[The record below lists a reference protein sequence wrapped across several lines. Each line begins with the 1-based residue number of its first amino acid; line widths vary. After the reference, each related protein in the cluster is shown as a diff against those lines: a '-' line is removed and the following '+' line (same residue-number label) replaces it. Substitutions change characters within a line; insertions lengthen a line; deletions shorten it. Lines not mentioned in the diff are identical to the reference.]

1 MKFSSRQ
8 PEPAN
13 MQLAPMID
21 IVFLLL
27 IFFIVTWQ
35 FTKSETELSVSV
47 PTAHEG
53 AEPERQRGEIV
64 INILADGMIKIEGTS
79 VDLPQ
84 LLKKLASIAAQYEN
98 QPVRIRG
105 DGGVDLRNQ
114 EVFGAQQ
121 HRDQEIGKE
130 PEPARLRPGATPSG
144 GAHGAR
150 SCSGGWRGL
159 GRSGR
164 RPCESSRG

>member
-8 PEPAN
+8 PEPAT

-47 PTAHEG
+47 PTAKEG
-53 AEPERQRGEIV
+53 AEPNRQKGEIS
-64 INILADGMIKIEGTS
+64 INILADGTIRIES
-79 VDLPQ
+79 VTLDLPQ
-84 LLKKLASIAAQYEN
+84 LLEKLASIAAQYKN

-105 DGGVDLRNQ
+105 DGGVAYQRIV
-114 EVFGAQQ
+114 EVIDTCQKAGIWNISFATQ
-121 HRDQEIGKE
+121 K
-130 PEPARLRPGATPSG
+130 PAPTN
-144 GAHGAR
+144 
-150 SCSGGWRGL
+150 
-159 GRSGR
+159 
-164 RPCESSRG
+164 

>member
-1 MKFSSRQ
+1 MKFQSRQ

-47 PTAHEG
+47 PTAQEG
-53 AEPERQRGEIV
+53 ADPQRQIGEIQ
-64 INILADGMIKIEGTS
+64 INILADQTIRIDGSTL
-79 VDLPQ
+79 DLEQ
-84 LLKKLASIAAQYEN
+84 WLEKLAKIAEKYEN

-105 DGGVDLRNQ
+105 DGGVAYQRIV
-114 EVFGAQQ
+114 EVIDTCQKAGIWNISFATQ
-121 HRDQEIGKE
+121 
-130 PEPARLRPGATPSG
+130 RPTPSK
-144 GAHGAR
+144 
-150 SCSGGWRGL
+150 
-159 GRSGR
+159 
-164 RPCESSRG
+164 

>member
-1 MKFSSRQ
+1 MKFSNRQ

-47 PTAHEG
+47 PTAQEG
-53 AEPERQRGEIV
+53 ADPERQSGEIV
-64 INILADGMIKIEGTS
+64 INILTDGTIRVEGAT
-79 VDLPQ
+79 VDLEQ
-84 LLKKLASIAAQYEN
+84 LLAKLAPIAAAFEN

-105 DGGVDLRNQ
+105 DGGVEYQRIV
-114 EVFGAQQ
+114 EVIDTCQKAGIWNISFATQ
-121 HRDQEIGKE
+121 R
-130 PEPARLRPGATPSG
+130 PAPTN
-144 GAHGAR
+144 
-150 SCSGGWRGL
+150 
-159 GRSGR
+159 
-164 RPCESSRG
+164 

>member
-1 MKFSSRQ
+1 
-8 PEPAN
+8 

-35 FTKSETELSVSV
+35 FTRSETELSVSV
-47 PTAHEG
+47 PTAQEG

-64 INILADGMIKIEGTS
+64 INILTDGTIRIESVT

-84 LLKKLASIAAQYEN
+84 LLDKLASIAEQFEN

-105 DGGVDLRNQ
+105 DGAVSYQRVV
-114 EVFGAQQ
+114 EVIDTCTKAGIWNISFATQQ
-121 HRDQEIGKE
+121 
-130 PEPARLRPGATPSG
+130 PTPSQ
-144 GAHGAR
+144 
-150 SCSGGWRGL
+150 
-159 GRSGR
+159 
-164 RPCESSRG
+164 

>member
-8 PEPAN
+8 PEPAG

-35 FTKSETELSVSV
+35 FSRSETELNVSV
-47 PTAHEG
+47 PTAEEG
-53 AEPERQRGEIV
+53 SELTRPKGEII
-64 INILADGMIKIEGTS
+64 INVLSDGAIRVEGLT

-84 LLKKLASIAAQYEN
+84 LHEKLAAIARQFEN

-105 DGGVDLRNQ
+105 DGGVAYQRIV
-114 EVFGAQQ
+114 EVIDTCQKAGIWNISFATQ
-121 HRDQEIGKE
+121 R
-130 PEPARLRPGATPSG
+130 PSPA
-144 GAHGAR
+144 
-150 SCSGGWRGL
+150 
-159 GRSGR
+159 
-164 RPCESSRG
+164 E